1 MKIKNRSIIKLSN
14 ERDYLVDDIKEI
26 DGKEVA
32 LLQDLETGFYIFA
45 LEKDNGLVMIDDE
58 QLQKALAKEF
68 DKIDKKN

>member
-1 MKIKNRSIIKLSN
+1 MKFKNRSIVKLSN

-32 LLQDLETGFYIFA
+32 LLQDLETGNYIFA
-45 LEKDNGLVMIDDE
+45 IEKDNGIVMINDE
-58 QLQKALAKEF
+58 NLQKALAKEF

>member
-1 MKIKNRSIIKLSN
+1 MNIKNRAIVKLSN

-32 LLQDLETGFYIFA
+32 LLQDLDTGIYVFA

-58 QLQKALAKEF
+58 NLKKALAREF
-68 DKIDKKN
+68 DRIDKKN